1 MRVIA
6 RRAAAGFTL
15 IELLT
20 VIAIIGIL
28 AAILIPVVGRVRES
42 ARASQ
47 CVSNM
52 RQIGTAMHLYMSD
65 YGMMPPARDQSQTGL
80 KVAIHHTLWTYVG
93 FESSNSFIGGVN
105 DGRANSENE
114 NVFHCPTT
122 KRDPVK
128 TPDASRIFNEGTRA
142 WYSYA
147 PNVLPAIIH
156 HDGDFNRGAD
166 SPFPYESLMTPTQTV
181 ALVES
186 SFWYIHGGWYH
197 TRDGLM
203 PHSEAANF
211 LFYDN
216 HVERIPYAQVPAYN
230 GLGSGFF
237 WGGRGNN
244 RE

>member
-1 MRVIA
+1 MHSPSTRL
-6 RRAAAGFTL
+6 RSGFTL

-28 AAILIPVVGRVRES
+28 AAILIPVVGRVREG

-52 RQIGTAMHLYMSD
+52 RQVGTAMHLYMAD
-65 YGMMPPARDQSQTGL
+65 HEVMPPARDQSQTGL
-80 KVAIHHTLWTYVG
+80 RVAIHHTLWTYVG
-93 FESSNSFIGGVN
+93 FETNDSFIGGVN
-105 DGRANSENE
+105 EGRATSEQD
-114 NVFHCPTT
+114 NVFLCPTT
-122 KRDPVK
+122 RTNPIR
-128 TPDASRIFNEGTRA
+128 TPNASRVFNESSGA

-147 PNVLPAIIH
+147 PNILPSIIH
-156 HDGDFNRGAD
+156 HGGDFNAGANNG
-166 SPFPYESLMTPTQTV
+166 FPYEVLPLPTGTV
-181 ALVES
+181 ALMES
-186 SFWYIHGGWYH
+186 SFWYAHGGWYH

-203 PHSEAANF
+203 PHGEAANF

-230 GLGSGFF
+230 GLGSGYF
-237 WGGRGNN
+237 WGGRGDG